1 MKQKTRPDPKVEVQ
15 IRFIS
20 IMQKYSGERD
30 FKLKVP
36 PDPAAACDF
45 IIHRYAIPWKE
56 KLEKSTRIFINKQLA
71 QVFIKSGQNLQEGDL
86 LAFIP
91 ISGGG

>member
-1 MKQKTRPDPKVEVQ
+1 MKQKTRPDPKIEVQ
-15 IRFIS
+15 IRFVS
-20 IMQKYSGERD
+20 IMQRYSGERD

-45 IIHRYAIPWKE
+45 IIQHYNIPWKD
-56 KLEKSTRIFINKQLA
+56 KLEKSTRIFINKKLA
-71 QVFIKSGQNLQEGDL
+71 QVFIKSGKNLQEGDL

>member
-15 IRFIS
+15 IRFVS
-20 IMQKYSGERD
+20 IMQRYSGQRD
-30 FKLKVP
+30 FRLKVP
-36 PDPAAACDF
+36 SDPAEACDF
-45 IIHRYAIPWKE
+45 IIQRYNLPWKE
-56 KLEKSTRIFINKQLA
+56 KLGKSTRIFINKQLA
-71 QVFIKSGQNLQEGDL
+71 QVFIKSGQNLEEGDL

>member
-1 MKQKTRPDPKVEVQ
+1 MKQKTRPDPKIEVQ
-15 IRFIS
+15 IRFVS
-20 IMQKYSGERD
+20 IMQRYSGERD

-45 IIHRYAIPWKE
+45 IIQHYNIPWKD

-71 QVFIKSGQNLQEGDL
+71 QVFIKSGKNLQEGDSL
-86 LAFIP
+86 VFIP